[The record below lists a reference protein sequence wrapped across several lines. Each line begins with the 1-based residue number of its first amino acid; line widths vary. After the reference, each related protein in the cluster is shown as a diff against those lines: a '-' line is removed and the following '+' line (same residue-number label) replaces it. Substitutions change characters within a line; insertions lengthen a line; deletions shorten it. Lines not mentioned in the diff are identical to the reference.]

1 MVAVLVSDEGR
12 REGLRLSPGWRRY
25 SNRVFYLPLPTT
37 GGGRGGNII
46 VEKTR
51 VARIARIPLFNLFHK
66 KGSSFCFYEEEKG
79 KIIGLSYCPN
89 WHRCRKK
96 RRETFFS
103 SSLSWGFVFVFL
115 SFPFRWL
122 DQGKGKGRGGK
133 SSYRFVA
140 SSSFGLTDKRTPQ
153 TAIENLEGGGKP
165 PPPARARAR
174 RLRSAGFFF
183 SFAAV
188 IRSESSSNFLDRK
201 EIQESTSLTRPDVYF
216 SCQRISFIMARLS
229 SP

>member
-1 MVAVLVSDEGR
+1 MVSDEGR

-165 PPPARARAR
+165 PPARARAR
-174 RLRSAGFFF
+174 WLRSAVF
-183 SFAAV
+183 SPFAV
-188 IRSESSSNFLDRK
+188 IRSESSVQFPWPKRDSREYEFDQIL
-201 EIQESTSLTRPDVYF
+201 DVYF
-216 SCQRISFIMARLS
+216 SCQRIPFIMARLS